1 MLQRACVTLWRAR
14 VSLRNARWAT
24 DRIFFRYY
32 TVTSRNYSRTGSQTR
47 KKICWEKARTR
58 VVELYDF
65 WDAAEPGKGYADKA
79 KEGESSKKRQRVK
92 TPK

>member
-1 MLQRACVTLWRAR
+1 
-14 VSLRNARWAT
+14 
-24 DRIFFRYY
+24 
-32 TVTSRNYSRTGSQTR
+32 
-47 KKICWEKARTR
+47 